1 MMIRRVYQTI
11 ILVLTS
17 TVLVL
22 NFFIPISLAQELSE
36 IEKIEEIITT
46 FASEPELGMKLLEE
60 LAEENPGLAVLTI
73 VELAKEIPEKA
84 VVAITNLAK
93 PNPEVVARG
102 LVAITSVFLEL
113 SETQPKLAATL
124 KAVLT
129 ESIVQMVDI
138 APGIAAVVVQSV
150 TQVAPE
156 LGESLEEEAV
166 AAGLESDY
174 LLAASPI
181 MP

>member
-1 MMIRRVYQTI
+1 MMTRRVYQTI
-11 ILVLTS
+11 VLVLTL
-17 TVLVL
+17 TVLIL

-93 PNPEVVARG
+93 TNPEVAARG
-102 LVAITSVFLEL
+102 LVNIAKASAEL
-113 SETQPKLAATL
+113 AETQPKLAAAL

-129 ESIVQMVDI
+129 ESIVQTI
-138 APGIAAVVVQSV
+138 ETTPGVVAVVVQSIK
-150 TQVAPE
+150 QVVPE

-166 AAGLESDY
+166 AAGLERDY